1 MKIALVWSLSWYSTI
16 SMFTNKQLISDWIVF
31 QSVAEWLQ
39 NNPSVAIFVSSKL
52 QNYSDLSRCR
62 IPTEDFSESSIGE
75 NQFIIPPSRT
85 YLRNFQFDFTTYTNR
100 YLQSKSLHWQLSPIH
115 PVIENGTNYH
125 VLCEVVSTAL
135 KFHRLLRFKIN
146 RCTYLCLIL
155 ALINSL
161 ITE

>member
-1 MKIALVWSLSWYSTI
+1 MAVT
-16 SMFTNKQLISDWIVF
+16 V
-31 QSVAEWLQ
+31 
-39 NNPSVAIFVSSKL
+39 PSKF
-52 QNYSDLSRCR
+52 QNYSNLFRFR
-62 IPTEDFSESSIGE
+62 IPAEDFSKSCIRE

-125 VLCEVVSTAL
+125 VLCEVVSTTL

-146 RCTYLCLIL
+146 RCTYLCLIH
-155 ALINSL
+155 ALINNL
-161 ITE
+161 ITEKVSRLQTESREIECQIKNSH